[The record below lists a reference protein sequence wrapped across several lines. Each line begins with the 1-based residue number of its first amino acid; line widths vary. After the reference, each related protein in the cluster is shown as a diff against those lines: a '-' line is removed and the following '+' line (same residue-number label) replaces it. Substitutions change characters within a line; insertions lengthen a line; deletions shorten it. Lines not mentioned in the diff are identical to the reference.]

1 MEPLPETRFALAELS
16 RYQED
21 EHRAL
26 FERVATN
33 VGIVAPDCVGLTVS
47 FVRDG
52 LAFTWLASSVDVA
65 ALDGVQYLASGPC
78 LASME
83 QGELVV
89 TASDDPHDPTGAH
102 EALDAADPL
111 DERRWAL
118 FSQAENR
125 VGVRST
131 LSIPLIT
138 GPPGPRTSSGHPQGA
153 DAKVYGGV
161 NLYGSTPTAFDGL
174 HETLAAICGGWSPGA
189 VTNADLSLSGVR
201 RARQT
206 PQVMLDQF
214 AVEQAVGMIMAAQH
228 VGSETAERRLGEASE
243 RAGLHRAELARLLV
257 RTRLL

>member
-1 MEPLPETRFALAELS
+1 MEPLPETRFVLAELS
-16 RYQED
+16 RYEED
-21 EHRAL
+21 EHREL
-26 FERVATN
+26 FDRVVTH

-52 LAFTWLASSVDVA
+52 LAFTWLASSIDVA
-65 ALDGVQYLASGPC
+65 ALDAVQYLDSGPC

-83 QGELVV
+83 QSEVV
-89 TASDDPHDPTGAH
+89 ATASEDVAED
-102 EALDAADPL
+102 ADPM
-111 DERRWAL
+111 DERRWAM

-131 LSIPLIT
+131 LSIPLVT
-138 GPPGPRTSSGHPQGA
+138 GGAGSRTPSSDSP
-153 DAKVYGGV
+153 DRTVKVYGGV

-174 HETLAAICGGWSPGA
+174 HETLAAICGGWAPGA

-214 AVEQAVGMIMAAQH
+214 AVEQAVGMIMAAHH

-257 RTRLL
+257 KTRLL

>member
-1 MEPLPETRFALAELS
+1 MEPLPETRFALTELS

-21 EHRAL
+21 EHREL
-26 FERVATN
+26 FDRVVTN
-33 VGIVAPDCVGLTVS
+33 VGIVAPECVGLTVS

-52 LAFTWLASSVDVA
+52 LAFTWLASTIDVA
-65 ALDGVQYLASGPC
+65 ALDGVQYLGHGPC
-78 LASME
+78 LSSME
-83 QGELVV
+83 QGEVIA
-89 TASDDPHDPTGAH
+89 TSAAPGGDD
-102 EALDAADPL
+102 DPL

-131 LSIPLIT
+131 LSIPLLT
-138 GPPGPRTSSGHPQGA
+138 GGGGA
-153 DAKVYGGV
+153 ATVYGGI
-161 NLYGSTPTAFDGL
+161 NLYGSTETAFDGL
-174 HETLAAICGGWSPGA
+174 HETLAAICGGWAEGA

-228 VGSETAERRLGEASE
+228 VGSDTAGRRLREASD
-243 RAGLHRAELARLLV
+243 RAGIHEAELARLLV
-257 RTRLL
+257 KTHLL